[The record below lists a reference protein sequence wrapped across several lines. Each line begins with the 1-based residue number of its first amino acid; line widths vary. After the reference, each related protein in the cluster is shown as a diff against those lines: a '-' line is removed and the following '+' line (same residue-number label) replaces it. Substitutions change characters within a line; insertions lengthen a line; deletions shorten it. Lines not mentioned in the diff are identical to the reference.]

1 MLNNKDQKSVLEDS
15 DEKSRVLVMD
25 DEEIIR
31 DLFRDML
38 LVLGYEPELVCDG
51 QTAIDK
57 YTRAREQGCPFGK
70 VILDL
75 SIPYGMGGEETM
87 RELRK
92 IDPKVK
98 AIVSSGFPN
107 DPVILNYEEYGFQ
120 AALLKPYHLGEL
132 RESLNKLG

>member
-1 MLNNKDQKSVLEDS
+1 MDL
-15 DEKSRVLVMD
+15 DEKNRVLVMD

-38 LVLGYEPELVCDG
+38 HMLGYESEVVSDG
-51 QTAIDK
+51 QTAIASFS
-57 YTRAREQGCPFGK
+57 RAKEQGSPFAK

-75 SIPYGMGGEETM
+75 TVPYGLGGEETM

-92 IDPKVK
+92 IDPAVK

-107 DPVILNYEEYGFQ
+107 DPVIVNYKEYGFQ
-120 AALLKPYHLGEL
+120 AALLKPYHLRDL
-132 RESLNKLG
+132 KESLRKLD